1 MKESEP
7 KWINTIL
14 FDLDGVI
21 IDSNEAIVNA
31 WKTTAREYG
40 CDISPEQI
48 EKYIIGASHKYT
60 LENIFPH
67 FTAETRALIHRK
79 VDQREAEAECVLIDG
94 LKSLLFQLKSCPLNI
109 GIVTSSWPEK
119 INNVLDQHNLH
130 IFSCIISRHDVVRG
144 KPDPLP
150 YTTAIE
156 RFNTRPEQTLVFE
169 DSDNGIISALT
180 AGANCIAINNT
191 NNRDILSVRDF
202 NSLAVDDEQLSY
214 RFLDSTLGLRC
225 DSQN

>member
-1 MKESEP
+1 MKEHSP

-21 IDSNEAIVNA
+21 IDSNDAIVNA

-67 FTAETRALIHRK
+67 FSPEIRALIHKK
-79 VDQREAEAECVLIDG
+79 VDQREAEAECVLING
-94 LKSLLFQLKSCPLNI
+94 LKPLLFQLKNCPVNI

-156 RFNTRPEQTLVFE
+156 RLKTRPELTLVFE
-169 DSDNGIISALT
+169 DSDNGIISALS
-180 AGANCIAINNT
+180 AGAHCIAINNA
-191 NNRDILSVRDF
+191 NNTDILSVRDF
-202 NSLAVDDEQLSY
+202 NDITVSEKPLDY
-214 RFLDSTLGLRC
+214 HFLGSTQGLRC
-225 DSQN
+225 VTRN